1 MGHTG
6 QKFPEENCKWKTFK
20 QTPILTKLEAELLAW
35 VGPPQSNEAI
45 PLEMPLYVQ
54 SLLLKQISHVV
65 ILCEY
70 QSLLG
75 KMN

>member
-1 MGHTG
+1 M
-6 QKFPEENCKWKTFK
+6 
-20 QTPILTKLEAELLAW
+20 LTKLDAELLAW

-54 SLLLKQISHVV
+54 SLLLKQINHVV

-70 QSLLG
+70 QSLLR